1 MSQPCSMVE
10 LVLFD
15 TASLG
20 DTRVVAAVDEIARRG
35 LHRGAISTET
45 DVADAVAR
53 AGLDESFDLWL
64 PGSGD
69 AWPFDRAVALT
80 GVEPGR
86 ILFVSTDRAANTA
99 AEGAGLQTCPDDLDQ
114 IDRRL
119 P

>member
-15 TASLG
+15 AGSL
-20 DTRVVAAVDEIARRG
+20 DDQRVVAAIDEIARRG
-35 LHRGAISTET
+35 LHRGAISDST
-45 DVADAVAR
+45 DVAAAIDR
-53 AGLDESFDLWL
+53 AGLADRFDLWL

-69 AWPFDRAVALT
+69 AWPFDRAIALT
-80 GVEPGR
+80 GIEPGR
-86 ILFVSTDRAANTA
+86 VLFVSTDRAANTA

>member
-15 TASLG
+15 AGSL
-20 DTRVVAAVDEIARRG
+20 DDQRVVSAIDEIARRG
-35 LHRGAISTET
+35 LHRGAISDSA
-45 DVADAVAR
+45 DVAAALDR
-53 AGLDESFDLWL
+53 AGLADRFDLWL
-64 PGSGD
+64 PGDGD
-69 AWPFDRAVALT
+69 TWPFDRAIALT

-86 ILFVSTDRAANTA
+86 VLFVSTDRAANTA

>member
-15 TASLG
+15 TGSL
-20 DTRVVAAVDEIARRG
+20 DDARVVSAIEEIARRG
-35 LHRGAISTET
+35 LHRGAISDDP
-45 DVADAVAR
+45 DVAGALDR
-53 AGLDESFDLWL
+53 AGLADRFDLWL
-64 PGSGD
+64 PGTPTG
-69 AWPFDRAVALT
+69 WPFERAVALT

-86 ILFVSTDRAANTA
+86 VLFVSTDSTANAA
-99 AEGAGLQTCPDDLDQ
+99 AEGAGLQTCPDDIDQ